1 MPTILSIQFAVSTLR
16 QSVIA
21 RFLIFGCCVFA
32 GAVGAAAQTVPLSYR
47 PVTAEYSYG
56 LDRIIFIT
64 ANPSQLH
71 IFDPISQSDTAV
83 NLLQAPISLSV
94 GPDGLHAAVGH
105 HSLVSWVES
114 ANGVSGCHVPL
125 SNAANGVV
133 LGGDYVYYVYVF
145 NPQANAV
152 SISLATGT
160 STSGPYFS
168 GISDARLHPSGT
180 AIYLAG
186 GDPEDANVST
196 GPITTVTQLASFS
209 PYGLCTAEWF
219 SPDGR
224 RLYTC
229 SAAVLRASPE
239 DTGVTLCCSAMTLDT
254 NADGLYWATLPT
266 QIASLTESALLGRV
280 ATIPTQTEYGAPP
293 VNDSRVHLYDSA
305 YLDPAGEFQLPSFVA
320 NGQSYQA
327 HGKQVFYNQASTA
340 LYVVMEA
347 DSTSGLLNGFA
358 VQIYP
363 ITNFLPCSPTLGSF
377 SASVEATGTIGTVA
391 VTAAPGCSYD
401 ASSDSAWTQLVSG
414 Y

>member
-1 MPTILSIQFAVSTLR
+1 
-16 QSVIA
+16 
-21 RFLIFGCCVFA
+21 
-32 GAVGAAAQTVPLSYR
+32 
-47 PVTAEYSYG
+47 
-56 LDRIIFIT
+56 
-64 ANPSQLH
+64 
-71 IFDPISQSDTAV
+71 
-83 NLLQAPISLSV
+83 
-94 GPDGLHAAVGH
+94 
-105 HSLVSWVES
+105 
-114 ANGVSGCHVPL
+114 
-125 SNAANGVV
+125 
-133 LGGDYVYYVYVF
+133 
-145 NPQANAV
+145 
-152 SISLATGT
+152 
-160 STSGPYFS
+160 
-168 GISDARLHPSGT
+168 
-180 AIYLAG
+180 
-186 GDPEDANVST
+186 
-196 GPITTVTQLASFS
+196 
-209 PYGLCTAEWF
+209 
-219 SPDGR
+219 
-224 RLYTC
+224 
-229 SAAVLRASPE
+229 
-239 DTGVTLCCSAMTLDT
+239 MTLDT

-414 Y
+414 YYGSGSGALTYIVRPNPGAARSGTITLGSQSLTVTQAAATVASTNFTELGYSVVAADYSKALDRVVIIINSPKELHIYDPIGRSDQIVPLPKTPLFLSVGPDGLSAAVGYDGWISLVNLSTGTITSTVQVLPTSKASFLRETVIFMALRRTFNTNLSRTMSRPEP